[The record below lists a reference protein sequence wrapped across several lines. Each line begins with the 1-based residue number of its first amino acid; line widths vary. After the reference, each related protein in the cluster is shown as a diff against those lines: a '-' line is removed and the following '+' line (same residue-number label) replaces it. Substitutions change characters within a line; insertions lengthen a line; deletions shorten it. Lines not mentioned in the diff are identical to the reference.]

1 MRTALQPYVPI
12 ADALAQLFA
21 PQVEVVLHDAVSGRI
36 AYMAQAFSKRHV
48 GDESLIEGDQ
58 DLPADSPVSP
68 TYEKTNWNGHR
79 LRCVSV
85 ALRDRRGKLEGYL
98 CINHDVQALVG
109 LQAALNLLLP
119 AAPVPHAVEPAP
131 AAMAT
136 LFAQDWREQINTW
149 VGQFLREH
157 RRTLDG
163 LTLTDVLALL
173 GALDARGAFAI
184 RSAPRYVAEVLGV
197 SRATLYSRLKQ
208 ARQSNKPAVP
218 GP

>member
-1 MRTALQPYVPI
+1 MKNPVARLGALLLV
-12 ADALAQLFA
+12 
-21 PQVEVVLHDAVSGRI
+21 
-36 AYMAQAFSKRHV
+36 
-48 GDESLIEGDQ
+48 
-58 DLPADSPVSP
+58 
-68 TYEKTNWNGHR
+68 
-79 LRCVSV
+79 V
-85 ALRDRRGKLEGYL
+85 ALSFGSVVGSASADDGTRSASTVTVDGKTYT
-98 CINHDVQALVG
+98 V
-109 LQAALNLLLP
+109 
-119 AAPVPHAVEPAP
+119 
-131 AAMAT
+131 
-136 LFAQDWREQINTW
+136 EQINTW